1 MTRRLVLPAALLA
14 ALLCSASAP
23 ADVQSLLFSQEDAQ
37 LHGLKRAWYAQVQ
50 MDPARA
56 RIQEM
61 VLHEGTLFVLTNR
74 AMLQAI
80 DAKTGQTLWAIQV
93 GSPNH
98 PSLTPG
104 VNRDLVAVI
113 NGSDLYVFNRFN
125 GKLLWKTQ
133 LDGVPGAGA
142 ALSDHRA
149 YVPTVQGMI
158 YSFALEPAKD
168 PMEELGGPR
177 RKPAPKVEET
187 AAQRADR
194 MESFRL
200 SQESIPP
207 LVCQSLGR
215 AMVQPVVTRQ
225 DAAGEYVAWPTDQ
238 GFLFVAA
245 LDRRE
250 ERFTIKFRVGTDTG
264 IVAQPGYLPPD
275 PKSGDAGVIFAAT
288 KDGYV
293 HAISEKTH
301 DAIWRFSSGEPLVE
315 PAVVVGDV
323 LFVATQPGGM
333 YCVDAK
339 AGTQKWFTPGIVQF
353 VSASKQRV
361 YAADKLGRIQVL
373 NAANGARLDT
383 IPAVGQS
390 LRLRNDESDRIYLAS
405 ATGLI
410 QCLHEIELADPI
422 LHTEARK
429 AQGKA
434 AVQQEGMAG
443 EAHPKEKPTTH
454 TPATHPTTPKTPATH
469 TPSAPKKTRPP
480 TTPKKTPKEGTTPK
494 HGKKKGGGAQ
504 EGGFNPG

>member
-14 ALLCSASAP
+14 AILCSASAP
-23 ADVQSLLFSQEDAQ
+23 ADVQNLLFSQEDAQ

-50 MDPARA
+50 MDAARA

-104 VNRDLVAVI
+104 VNRDLVAVV

-142 ALSDHRA
+142 ALSDLRA

-168 PMEELGGPR
+168 PLEELGGAR

-187 AAQRADR
+187 AEQRANR
-194 MESFRL
+194 MEAFRL

-250 ERFTIKFRVGTDTG
+250 GRFTIKFRVGTDTG

-301 DAIWRFSSGEPLVE
+301 EAIWRFSSGEPLVE
-315 PAVVVGDV
+315 PAVVVGDT

-339 AGTQKWFTPGIVQF
+339 AGAQKWFAPSIVQF
-353 VSASKQRV
+353 VAASKQRV

-373 NAANGARLDT
+373 SAANGARLDT

-410 QCLHEIELADPI
+410 QCLHEVELEDPI
-422 LHTEARK
+422 FHAAARR
-429 AQGKA
+429 AQGKS

-443 EAHPKEKPTTH
+443 DEKTEPNAKPVPH
-454 TPATHPTTPKTPATH
+454 TPTAKAPAV
-469 TPSAPKKTRPP
+469 PAAPKKTRPA
-480 TTPKKTPKEGTTPK
+480 TPKKTPKEGTAPK
-494 HGKKKGGGAQ
+494 RGKKKGGEAE
-504 EGGFNPG
+504 EGGFGAE